1 MALVLSPRWSW
12 CAETGLREHPHF
24 VIENGHIAAILNEAP
39 SLDAERIA
47 LPQGLLTPG
56 LINLHNHAFSAPL
69 FRGLADDIQPGSLP
83 GHILFSLLMP
93 LGDLVAEIMEP
104 DAIGDAVEMAL
115 LECLMTGTTAM
126 LDIWRPQ
133 QHEFVPRATA
143 LGLRTW
149 SCPYTFTVPNLA
161 MGPDGTPVWQG
172 EDASDASFDFV
183 MKLHAERHQ
192 GPEGLASVG
201 FGPHGPD
208 SNSPELLRRVD
219 AAARELGAIVS
230 VHCAQNPL
238 EIAAVRAAH
247 GKGSVEHLRDCGLLR
262 PGVILG
268 HCFLATDEEIAMV
281 READATIA
289 CCPLG
294 FARSGKGVPVARFL
308 DSGVRLGI
316 GTDGV
321 TLDMVDELRAAAL
334 LAKTQSTNPGAGSA
348 ERLLTAVTR
357 DSADALGR
365 PDLGRL
371 TPGARADVVMF
382 DLSAARYQP
391 IWNPLRA
398 LLTNGRGSDVH
409 TVVTAGEVRVRGG
422 ALVRGD
428 ADAII
433 RRGAAA
439 IERVWAE
446 AARRGAIP
454 AALASQREFA

>member
-12 CAETGLREHPHF
+12 CAETGLREHPHV
-24 VIENGHIAAILNEAP
+24 VIEGGRIAAILDARP
-39 SLDAERIA
+39 SLDAERIE

-69 FRGLADDIQPGSLP
+69 FRGLADDIQPGTLP

-93 LGDLVAEIMEP
+93 LGDLVAEIMDA

-115 LECLMTGTTAM
+115 LECLLTGTTAM

-133 QHEFVPRATA
+133 QHPFVPRATA
-143 LGLRTW
+143 LGLRSW
-149 SCPYTFTVPNLA
+149 SCPYTFTRPNLA
-161 MGPDGTPVWQG
+161 MGPDGAPVWQG
-172 EDASDASFDFV
+172 ADASDTSFDFV
-183 MKLHAERHQ
+183 LRLHADQHQ

-219 AAARELGAIVS
+219 RAARELGAIVS

-238 EIAAVRAAH
+238 EVAAVRAAH

-268 HCFLATDEEIAMV
+268 HAFLATDAEIAMV
-281 READATIA
+281 RDAGATIA

-294 FARSGKGVPVARFL
+294 FARSGKGVPLARFL
-308 DSGVRLGI
+308 ESGVRLGL

-348 ERLLTAVTR
+348 ERLLTAATR
-357 DSADALGR
+357 DSADALQR

-371 TPGARADVVMF
+371 TPGARADVVLF
-382 DLSAARYQP
+382 DLAAARYQP
-391 IWNPLRA
+391 VWNPLRA

-409 TVVTAGEVRVRGG
+409 SVITAGEIRVRDH

-446 AARRGAIP
+446 AARCGAIP
-454 AALASQREFA
+454 KALAAQREFA

>member
-12 CAETGLREHPHF
+12 CAETGLRERPH
-24 VIENGHIAAILNEAP
+24 VVVQEGRVAAILNEAP
-39 SLDAERIA
+39 TLDAERIA
-47 LPQGLLTPG
+47 LEHGLLLPG

-69 FRGLADDIQPGSLP
+69 FRGLADDIGPGDLP

-104 DAIGDAVEMAL
+104 EAIGDAVEMAL

-133 QHEFVPRATA
+133 QRQFVARASG
-143 LGLRTW
+143 LGLRSW
-149 SCPYTFTVPNLA
+149 SCPYLFTRPNLA
-161 MGPDGTPVWQG
+161 MGADGKPEWRG
-172 EDASDASFDFV
+172 EDSSDASFDFV
-183 MKLHAERHQ
+183 MRLYAEAHE
-192 GPEGLASVG
+192 GPDGLASIG

-208 SNSPELLRRVD
+208 SNSPALLRRVD

-230 VHCAQNPL
+230 IHCAQNPL
-238 EIAAVRAAH
+238 EIAAVEAAH
-247 GKGSVEHLRDCGLLR
+247 DKRSVAHLADCGLLR

-268 HCFLATDEEIAMV
+268 HCMFATDEEIAMV
-281 READATIA
+281 RDAGATIA
-289 CCPLG
+289 SCPLG
-294 FARSGKGVPVARFL
+294 FARSGRGVPLARFL
-308 DSGVRLGI
+308 ASGVRLGI

-321 TLDMVDELRAAAL
+321 TLDMVDELRAAAT
-334 LAKTQSTNPGAGSA
+334 LAKTQSGQPWAGSA
-348 ERLLTAVTR
+348 ERLLTAATR
-357 DSADALGR
+357 DSADALQR

-371 TPGARADVVMF
+371 TPGARADLVMF

-391 IWNPLRA
+391 VWNPLRA
-398 LLTNGRGSDVH
+398 LLTNGRGSDAH
-409 TVVTAGEVRVRGG
+409 TVITAGDIRVKDR

-428 ADAII
+428 AAAIT

-439 IERVWAE
+439 IERIWAE

-454 AALASQREFA
+454 ASIAAQREFA

>member
-1 MALVLSPRWSW
+1 MTLVLSPRWSW

-24 VIENGHIAAILNEAP
+24 VIENGRIAAIVNERP
-39 SLDAERIA
+39 SLDAERIE
-47 LPQGLLTPG
+47 LPQGLLLPD

-69 FRGLADDIQPGSLP
+69 FRGLADDIQPGALP

-93 LGDLVAEIMEP
+93 LGDLVAEIMDAE
-104 DAIGDAVEMAL
+104 AIGDAVEMAL

-133 QHEFVPRATA
+133 QHQFVPRATG

-161 MGPDGTPVWQG
+161 MGPGGTPVWQG

-183 MKLHAERHQ
+183 MKLHETWHQ
-192 GPEGLASVG
+192 GPDGLASVG

-208 SNSPELLRRVD
+208 SNSPALLRRVD
-219 AAARELGAIVS
+219 AAAREMGAIVS
-230 VHCAQNPL
+230 IHCAQNPL
-238 EIAAVRAAH
+238 EVAAVRAAH
-247 GKGSVEHLRDCGLLR
+247 GKGSVEHIRDCGLLR

-268 HCFLATDEEIAMV
+268 HAFLATDEEIAMV
-281 READATIA
+281 RDAGATIA
-289 CCPLG
+289 SCPLG
-294 FARSGKGVPVARFL
+294 FARSGKGVPLARFL
-308 DSGVRLGI
+308 DAGVRFGI

-348 ERLLTAVTR
+348 ERLLTAATR
-357 DSADALGR
+357 DSADALQR

-371 TPGARADVVMF
+371 TPGSRADVVMF

-391 IWNPLRA
+391 VWNPLRA
-398 LLTNGRGSDVH
+398 LLTNGRGSDAH
-409 TVVTAGEVRVRGG
+409 TVITAGEVRVRDR

-428 ADAII
+428 AAAVT

>member
-12 CAETGLREHPHF
+12 CAETGLREHPHY
-24 VIENGHIAAILNEAP
+24 VIQGDRIAAVLDERP
-39 SLDAERIA
+39 SLDAERIE
-47 LPQGLLTPG
+47 LPDGLLTPG

-69 FRGLADDIQPGSLP
+69 FRGLADDIQPGTLP

-93 LGDLVAEIMEP
+93 LGDLVAEIMDA

-126 LDIWRPQ
+126 LDVWRPQ
-133 QHEFVPRATA
+133 QHQFIPRATA

-161 MGPDGTPVWQG
+161 MGPDGQPVWQG

-183 MKLHAERHQ
+183 MKLHAEHHQ
-192 GPEGLASVG
+192 GPDGLASVG

-219 AAARELGAIVS
+219 RAAREMGAITS
-230 VHCAQNPL
+230 IHCAQNPL
-238 EIAAVRAAH
+238 EVAAVRAAH

-268 HCFLATDEEIAMV
+268 HAFLATDEEIAMV
-281 READATIA
+281 RDAGAAIA

-294 FARSGKGVPVARFL
+294 FARSGKGVPLARFL
-308 DSGVRLGI
+308 ASGVRFGI

-348 ERLLTAVTR
+348 ERLMTAATR
-357 DSADALGR
+357 DSADALQR

-371 TPGARADVVMF
+371 TPGSQADVVLF

-391 IWNPLRA
+391 VWHPLRA

-409 TVVTAGEVRVRGG
+409 TVITAGEIRVRDH

-428 ADAII
+428 AAAITS
-433 RRGAAA
+433 RGAAA

-454 AALASQREFA
+454 AGLASQREFA